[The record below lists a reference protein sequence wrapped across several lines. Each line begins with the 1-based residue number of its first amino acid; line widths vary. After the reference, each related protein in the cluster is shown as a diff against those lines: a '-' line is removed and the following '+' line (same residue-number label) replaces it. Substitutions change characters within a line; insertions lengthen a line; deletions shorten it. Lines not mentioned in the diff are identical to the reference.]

1 MKDSKSIRDKHFAI
15 TAILGA
21 LNWLVYHCSYVLGPE
36 PNVWYLVWFVVMLGL
51 TASLI
56 ISIFSWIVFELE

>member
-1 MKDSKSIRDKHFAI
+1 MKKRESIRSKHFI
-15 TAILGA
+15 IIGIIGF
-21 LNWLVYHCSYVLGPE
+21 LNWIAYHFSYALGSE